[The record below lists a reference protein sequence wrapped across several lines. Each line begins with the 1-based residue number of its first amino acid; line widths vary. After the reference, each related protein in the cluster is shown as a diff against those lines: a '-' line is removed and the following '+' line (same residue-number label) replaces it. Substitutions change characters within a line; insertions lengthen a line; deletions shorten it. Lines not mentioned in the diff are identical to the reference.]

1 MAYTFKDPISIIPDD
16 LGLVR
21 TAKMIRDTREYNRF
35 DTDNLYSMLNT
46 ATVAPGDEWIINSL
60 YDEVNKNLGDV
71 VSSGRYFGAT
81 NAVAK
86 SVSALKNSKGL
97 KLASQSYAAYEESK
111 KLEDQLNAQY
121 GSSLNFSEKKWQ
133 THSSY
138 YQDENGKWVDNVFDY
153 DVQRELDYNAEMI
166 QLIGNI
172 NADSGGVSFAKYK
185 VNPGDIRDFMIDSKG
200 ISKEKAQ
207 RVALALA
214 DAYLNGA
221 TGQQD
226 YRKLTELDT
235 NLNTGMQFTHDEA
248 IGDISQRLI
257 DIASRQVYWESNSTP
272 LAANKPAG
280 KGGGSGTGQGSWT
293 PVQGSAINGGLGWD
307 DIEDLHMKKVDAVK
321 QMFGTPTSDADLN
334 SQSAAQNTLN
344 ALRNQEGLIVNN
356 YADESTQNAYNEM
369 SNAFNGNENLKDL
382 LQVLTLNTSSSMLVD
397 IPFDRISKENMAGV
411 DRFRTSSADIQMTL
425 SDKQYKNV
433 RRWDQPQRN
442 ELTTLIWQL
451 IGKDGQNEQ
460 SSLHMLNAT
469 LGTDYTLSDRPALK
483 KLISNYFKYQVSH
496 GDKVDELM
504 ESRGTEITTQ
514 LTGYAVNTLT
524 DENNTLSNI
533 NEMLSQ
539 VTLNQFTIDG
549 VVTGSPKYKEIL
561 EELQEGADNN
571 GDMNQKVKFKQ
582 ITQPGISTGTP
593 SRFMLELSNGA
604 NYTLTENYGLEREF
618 MGGFTYSV
626 LNSMSEQNPLIMA
639 QEASA
644 KTVQRK
650 IADGTYQMTGDGNI
664 RVKDYV
670 DVIQPLLKLEIQNNF
685 QQEVYNTQGYYPDLS
700 QFDEK
705 EKEAYLN
712 YENTQ
717 LIRYREKVLS
727 KIMWAAH
734 MQLVASGSNQVP
746 AAYLT
751 LSYEQLLQI
760 AQSDYNYSLLLQTYG
775 AELSSSLIVN
785 LR

>member
-71 VSSGRYFGAT
+71 VSSGKYFGAT

-111 KLEDQLNAQY
+111 KMEDQLNAQY

-200 ISKEKAQ
+200 ISKEKAK

-235 NLNTGMQFTHDEA
+235 NLNTNMQFTHDEA

-257 DIASRQVYWESNSTP
+257 DIASRQVYWDSNATP

-280 KGGGSGTGQGSWT
+280 GGGGSGAGQGSWT
-293 PVQGSAINGGLGWD
+293 PVQGSAINGGLGWEG
-307 DIEDLHMKKVDAVK
+307 IEDLHTKKIDAVK

-334 SQSAAQNTLN
+334 SRSAAQNTLN
-344 ALRNQEGLIVNN
+344 ALRNQEVLIVNN
-356 YADESTQNAYNEM
+356 YADEATQNAYNEM
-369 SNAFNGNENLKDL
+369 SNAFSGNENLKDL
-382 LQVLTLNTSSSMLVD
+382 LQGLTLNTSSSMIVE
-397 IPFDRISKENMAGV
+397 IPYDRIDKNILSTEVNRFKGQTSTLTWGLKEQTYN
-411 DRFRTSSADIQMTL
+411 
-425 SDKQYKNV
+425 NV
-433 RRWDQPQRN
+433 RHWAEPQKN
-442 ELTTLIWQL
+442 ELAQLISQL
-451 IGKDGQNEQ
+451 IGKDGQDEQ
-460 SSLHMLNAT
+460 SSLHKLNAT
-469 LGTDYTLSDRPALK
+469 LGTDYTMSDRPALK

-524 DENNTLSNI
+524 DQNNTLSNI

-549 VVTGSPKYKEIL
+549 VVTGSPKYNDIL
-561 EELQEGADNN
+561 VELQNAS
-571 GDMNQKVKFKQ
+571 GDMNQQVKFKQ

-650 IADGTYQMTGDGNI
+650 IADGTYKMTGDGNI

-685 QQEVYNTQGYYPDLS
+685 QQEVYNTQGYYPDVT
-700 QFDEK
+700 QFNEK
-705 EKEAYLN
+705 EKQAYLN

-717 LIRYREKVLS
+717 LTRYREKVLS

-746 AAYLT
+746 AEYLT

-775 AELSSSLIVN
+775 ADLSSSLIVN